1 MNKSRSLI
9 TNSKIECQKC
19 KEPLRLFPLAS
30 NASRTRSL
38 SMFTFLWMWSNTNP
52 LRRSY
57 VMVVLFHVFS
67 LRKAEKDRLHGTEP
81 TGIVRSMC
89 NIQRTLG

>member
-1 MNKSRSLI
+1 MNKIRSLI

-19 KEPLRLFPLAS
+19 KEAMRLFPLAS

-38 SMFTFLWMWSNTNP
+38 SMFTFCNANP
-52 LRRSY
+52 LRRSS

-67 LRKAEKDRLHGTEP
+67 LRKAEEDLSHGTEP

>member
-1 MNKSRSLI
+1 MNKIRSLI

-19 KEPLRLFPLAS
+19 KEPMRLFPLAS

-38 SMFTFLWMWSNTNP
+38 
-52 LRRSY
+52 
-57 VMVVLFHVFS
+57 FHVFS
-67 LRKAEKDRLHGTEP
+67 LRKAEKDRSHGTEP